1 MSSTSSKP
9 LFLLIDCN
17 NFYVSCE
24 RLFRPDLVGK
34 PVVVLSNNDGCI
46 VSRSQEAKALGIAM
60 GEPEFKARPLLRKHG
75 VTVFSSN
82 YELYGDL
89 SERVMT
95 TVASVVGEVEQ
106 YSIDECFVR
115 LAPALV
121 PNALAVAQEIRARVL
136 QWTGI
141 TVSVGIAATRTLAK
155 LANHI
160 AKKGNGV
167 FWLNGSDEKH
177 DALFRRIPVSEVWGI
192 GRRRLPLLE
201 RFAIRTVYDLKH
213 ADDRWVR
220 SRLTVSGWR
229 VVLELRGIPSI
240 DEDGRPTPRR
250 TLVSSRS
257 FGERIFELEQLRQA
271 VATFCARAGERLR
284 REGLA
289 AGGIAV
295 HIRTARQ
302 HAPFVSDTA
311 QHSFRTLTSDSA
323 AFIWAAL
330 AGLEAIY
337 KPDTPYAK
345 AGIMLFDLSSRRG
358 RQFSLLSLDSAEHD
372 KRREALMTSLDR
384 INAHVGRGAVRW
396 GAQGPEHAPWH
407 MQQEHLSPKMTTD
420 WNELARAMC
429 VDAEAA
435 GLESPAPGMRQEGET
450 PTRK

>member
-24 RLFRPDLVGK
+24 RLFRPDLIGR

-60 GEPEFKARPLLRKHG
+60 GEPEFKARPLLKKHG
-75 VTVFSSN
+75 VHVFSSN

-89 SERVMT
+89 SARVMA
-95 TVASVVGEVEQ
+95 TVAGVVGEVEQ

-115 LAPALV
+115 LAPALI
-121 PNALAVAQEIRARVL
+121 PNALAVAQEIRARV
-136 QWTGI
+136 QKWTGI

-160 AKKGNGV
+160 AKKGDSGI

-177 DALFRRIPVSEVWGI
+177 DALFRRIPASEVWGI
-192 GRRRLPLLE
+192 GRRRVPLLE

-213 ADDRWVR
+213 ADDQWVR
-220 SRLTVSGWR
+220 SRLTVTGWR
-229 VVLELRGIPSI
+229 TVLELRGIPSI
-240 DEDGRPTPRR
+240 DEDNAPTPRR

-257 FGERIFELEQLRQA
+257 FGTRITEKAYLRQA
-271 VATFCARAGERLR
+271 VSAFAARAGERLR
-284 REGLA
+284 REGLT

-302 HAPFVSDTA
+302 HIPFVGDSALHT
-311 QHSFRTLTSDSA
+311 FVVPTSDSM
-323 AFIWAAL
+323 AFIRAAL
-330 AGLEAIY
+330 AGLDSIF

-345 AGIMLFDLSSRRG
+345 AGIMLFDLSSRKG
-358 RQFSLLSLDSAEHD
+358 RQGSLLTLDTDEQDRRREVLMASLDS
-372 KRREALMTSLDR
+372 
-384 INAHVGRGAVRW
+384 INARMGRRTVRW
-396 GAQGPEHAPWH
+396 AAEGDDHAPWR
-407 MQQEHLSPKMTTD
+407 MQQEHLSPKSTTD
-420 WNELARAMC
+420 WNELAAALCMDRA
-429 VDAEAA
+429 V
-435 GLESPAPGMRQEGET
+435 QE
-450 PTRK
+450 